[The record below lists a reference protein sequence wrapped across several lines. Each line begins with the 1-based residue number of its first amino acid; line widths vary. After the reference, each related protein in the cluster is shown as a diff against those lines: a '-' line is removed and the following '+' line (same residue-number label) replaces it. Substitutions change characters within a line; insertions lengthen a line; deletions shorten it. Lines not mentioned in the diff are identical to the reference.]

1 VELVESQAAL
11 AEADRKRET
20 SLADL
25 KTEHEV
31 LNAQLESER
40 KAAHERDVDLEEEIK
55 IHKDRLAKELARV
68 VAQNER
74 DLKAKDAVMKTQEE
88 SYKYKLQYLELS
100 QKDLKRE
107 RKLFQDK
114 EQATKKQVAQL
125 SSEVREVKSQLRQQ
139 VDIHEA
145 YRQHVESKEAARSTE
160 VSGWDIRKQAL
171 LSEHSLET
179 KRNESKNL
187 NRIAQLEAELERLK
201 ADYENQ
207 KMTIQQ
213 LNEQIAEGGGSYEP
227 EPVVKKRESKRYD
240 EPVRKQ
246 AEPERQPERQPE
258 PSGISITASLDSG
271 VSVEASFGDES
282 ERVDL

>member
-1 VELVESQAAL
+1 
-11 AEADRKRET
+11 
-20 SLADL
+20 
-25 KTEHEV
+25 

-40 KAAHERDVDLEEEIK
+40 KASHERDLDLEEEIK
-55 IHKDRLAKELARV
+55 IHKERLAKELARV
-68 VAQNER
+68 IAQNER

-114 EQATKKQVAQL
+114 EQAAKKQIAQY
-125 SSEVREVKSQLRQQ
+125 SAEVREVKSQLRQQ

-145 YRQHVESKEAARSTE
+145 YKQHIESKEAARSTE

-171 LSEHSLET
+171 LSEHTLET
-179 KRNESKNL
+179 KRNESKHIG
-187 NRIAQLEAELERLK
+187 RIAQLEAELERLK

-207 KMTIQQ
+207 KITIQQ
-213 LNEQIAEGGGSYEP
+213 LNEQIAEGGSYEP
-227 EPVVKKRESKRYD
+227 EPVKKQETKRYN
-240 EPVRKQ
+240 EPVQKQ
-246 AEPERQPERQPE
+246 PEPERQPEPQPE
-258 PSGISITASLDSG
+258 ITITASVST